1 MDGRAL
7 SGLDEL
13 ADRQRSPAPFFD
25 PERTIRPSDP
35 SDPSGQSLQPM
46 SVLAMWVGVVQRRWA
61 ERDEARAE
69 ARRVAHRLL

>member
-13 ADRQRSPAPFFD
+13 ADRQRSPQPVFD
-25 PERTIRPSDP
+25 PPSGLQ
-35 SDPSGQSLQPM
+35 SDPSGQPTQSIQPM

-61 ERDEARAE
+61 ERDEAKEE
-69 ARRVAHRLL
+69 ARRVAPRRR